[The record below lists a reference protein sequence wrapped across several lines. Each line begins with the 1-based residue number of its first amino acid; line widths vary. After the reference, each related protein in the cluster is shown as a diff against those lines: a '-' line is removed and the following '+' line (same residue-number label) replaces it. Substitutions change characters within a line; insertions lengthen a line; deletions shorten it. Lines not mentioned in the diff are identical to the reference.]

1 MPTNLE
7 SFVKTLE
14 SEGVDAG
21 KKAAQKIEAE
31 ARKNAENIVAEGKAQ
46 AEQIIE
52 KANSEAQTIKS
63 RMDSSLELAARD
75 AILMLREK
83 ISEQLKNILQLNVE
97 KALNNEE
104 TLVNILHQVISA
116 YVQASVE
123 KQSIEINIDGN
134 LQGNLLEGV
143 LHELTNLLRE
153 QNIEVGVKR
162 NLAKAGFEFKIEG
175 STIEVSTE
183 SVTEMLAEMID
194 PDLRKFLANISEEG
208 K

>member
-7 SFVKTLE
+7 TFVKTLE

-31 ARKNAENIVAEGKAQ
+31 AHRNAEQIIAEAKVQ
-46 AEQIIE
+46 AEQIIG
-52 KANSEAQTIKS
+52 KANSEAKTIKS

-75 AILMLREK
+75 AVLMLRQK
-83 ISEQLKNILQLNVE
+83 ISEQLKTLLRLNVE

-104 TLVNILHQVISA
+104 TLISIVNQVIPA
-116 YVQASVE
+116 FAKPGVE
-123 KQSIEINIDGN
+123 KQTTEINFSSNLKSNLLQGALKELANSLNNKNIEINIKQN
-134 LQGNLLEGV
+134 LS
-143 LHELTNLLRE
+143 
-153 QNIEVGVKR
+153 
-162 NLAKAGFEFKIEG
+162 KAGFEFKIEG

-183 SVTEMLAEMID
+183 SVAEMLAEMID
-194 PDLRKFLANISEEG
+194 PDLQKFLANASSKG

>member
-31 ARKNAENIVAEGKAQ
+31 AQKNADQTIAQAKIQ

-63 RMDSSLELAARD
+63 RMDSSLKLAARD

-83 ISEQLKNILQLNVE
+83 ISEQLKNLIQFHAE
-97 KALNNEE
+97 EALNNEE
-104 TLVNILHQVISA
+104 TLTNILREVIPAYAKASSDIQSA
-116 YVQASVE
+116 
-123 KQSIEINIDGN
+123 EINLPGN
-134 LQGNLLEGV
+134 MQGNLLKGA
-143 LHELTNLLRE
+143 LKELTNSLKK
-153 QNIEVGVKR
+153 QNIEINVQQ

-183 SVTEMLAEMID
+183 SITEMLTEMID
-194 PDLRKFLANISEEG
+194 PDLQKFLAGAADKSE
-208 K
+208 

>member
-1 MPTNLE
+1 MATNLE

-21 KKAAQKIEAE
+21 QKAAQKIEAE
-31 ARKNAENIVAEGKAQ
+31 ARRKAEQIIAEGKVQ

-52 KANSEAQTIKS
+52 KANSEAKTIKS

-83 ISEQLKNILQLNVE
+83 ISEQLKTLLQLNIE

-104 TLVNILHQVISA
+104 TLINILRQVIPA
-116 YVQASVE
+116 YAKASDD
-123 KQSIEINIDGN
+123 KQTAEIILPDN
-134 LQGNLLEGV
+134 LQSNLIESV
-143 LHELTNLLRE
+143 LQELKNSLQG
-153 QNIEVGVKR
+153 QNVEVDVKH

-175 STIEVSTE
+175 STVEVSTE
-183 SVTEMLAEMID
+183 SVTEMLVEMID
-194 PDLRKFLANISEEG
+194 PDLQKFLAG
-208 K
+208 A

>member
-21 KKAAQKIEAE
+21 RKAAQKIEAE
-31 ARKNAENIVAEGKAQ
+31 AHRNADQIIAQGKAQ

-52 KANSEAQTIKS
+52 KANSEAKTIKS
-63 RMDSSLELAARD
+63 RMESSLELAARD
-75 AILMLREK
+75 AVLMLRQR
-83 ISEQLKNILQLNVE
+83 ISEQLQTLLQLHVE
-97 KALNNEE
+97 KTLGNNE
-104 TLVNILHQVISA
+104 ILIDILRQVIPAYAKASA
-116 YVQASVE
+116 D
-123 KQSIEINIDGN
+123 KQKLEINISSN
-134 LQGNLLEGV
+134 LQSNLLEGT
-143 LHELTNLLRE
+143 LQELSNSLRQ
-153 QNIEVGVKR
+153 QNVEVDVKH

-183 SVTEMLAEMID
+183 SVTQMLSEMID
-194 PDLRKFLANISEEG
+194 PDLQKFLANV